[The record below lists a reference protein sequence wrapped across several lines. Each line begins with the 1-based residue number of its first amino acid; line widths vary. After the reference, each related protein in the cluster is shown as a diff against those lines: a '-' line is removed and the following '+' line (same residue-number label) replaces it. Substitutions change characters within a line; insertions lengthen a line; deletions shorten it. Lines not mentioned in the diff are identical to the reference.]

1 MPSRQ
6 IKSNNCKLAPV
17 LNHDPMSS
25 NPVLKSVGNT
35 PLVKLQK
42 INPNPLVEIYVKLE
56 FFNPSG
62 SIKDRIVK
70 HIINDAEAT
79 GELKPGGVIVENTSG
94 NTGAAVAMNAAIR
107 GYKAILTMPDKVS
120 KEKQDALKAY
130 GAKVVVTPTS
140 ALPDSPDHYV
150 NTARRIAAETPN
162 SFMINQYDNKKNP
175 EAHYLSTGPEIWEQ
189 TKGRVTHFVA
199 SGSTGGTISGIGKYL
214 KEQNPRVQVVM
225 PDPIG
230 SIYYNFFKTGKVN
243 EEDIGSYQVE
253 GVGEDHI
260 AKAMDF
266 SQVDEMYQFNDQQ
279 AFSTARLLAK
289 EEGIFGGGTG
299 GANVWAAL
307 KLAETLTEPAVI
319 VTVIPDNGVKY
330 MSKFYDDQWMIDNGH
345 KI

>member
-1 MPSRQ
+1 MNTSQ
-6 IKSNNCKLAPV
+6 V
-17 LNHDPMSS
+17 LNTI
-25 NPVLKSVGNT
+25 GNT
-35 PLVKLQK
+35 PLVKLEK
-42 INPNPLVEIYVKLE
+42 INKNPLVDIFVKLE
-56 FFNPSG
+56 FLNPSG

-70 HIINDAEAT
+70 HIIDDAEAT
-79 GELKPGGVIVENTSG
+79 GLLKPGGVIVENTSG

-150 NTARRIAAETPN
+150 NTARRIAAETPD

-175 EAHYLSTGPEIWEQ
+175 EAHYQTTGPEIWKQ
-189 TKGRVTHFVA
+189 TNGKVTHFIA
-199 SGSTGGTISGIGKYL
+199 SGSTGGTISGIGSYL
-214 KEQNPRVQVVM
+214 KEKNPEVKVYM

-230 SIYYNFFKTGKVN
+230 SIYFEYFKTGKVN
-243 EEDIGSYQVE
+243 HDAIGTYQVE

-266 SQVDEMYQFNDQQ
+266 TQVDEMYQFNDQD

-307 KLAETLTEPAVI
+307 KLAESLTEPAVI

-330 MSKFYDDQWMIDNGH
+330 MSKFYDDEWMLANGH
-345 KI
+345 QI